1 MSVEII
7 EFLRSNR
14 LELPIDKNL
23 SAHASVVIPSYEKK
37 LEIKKQRLK
46 CGLQYYI

>member
-1 MSVEII
+1 MSAEII

-23 SAHASVVIPSYEKK
+23 SAHASVVVTSKT
-37 LEIKKQRLK
+37 EIKKQRLK
-46 CGLQYYI
+46 CGLQHHF